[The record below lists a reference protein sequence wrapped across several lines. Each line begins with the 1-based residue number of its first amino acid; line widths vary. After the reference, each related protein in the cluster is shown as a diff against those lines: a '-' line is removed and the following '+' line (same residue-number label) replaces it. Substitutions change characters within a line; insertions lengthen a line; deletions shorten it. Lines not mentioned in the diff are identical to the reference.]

1 MTSLNVLSDKYFV
14 VSFCISSNYHALCAF
29 SKNVHSGLHLYIMF
43 AFGVQKN
50 WNSSTLTLYRYTQ
63 SVNVGR
69 EIDDW
74 VSTELSNLL
83 AMASIDEG
91 EDQTSDFIDDNQ
103 GKTNPY
109 LCQAWI

>member
-14 VSFCISSNYHALCAF
+14 VSFCISSNCHALCAF
-29 SKNVHSGLHLYIMF
+29 YENVHNGLHLYIMF

-50 WNSSTLTLYRYTQ
+50 WNSSTLTFYRYTQ

-74 VSTELSNLL
+74 VSTELSNLW

-109 LCQAWI
+109 LCQEWI